1 MPLTLDARDQALLD
15 GTAGPAAAL
24 AMRVVVRTA
33 ESMEAE
39 HLLDITGAHIDSC
52 LYHGQAGLDFAQRLA
67 DDGAQVSVP
76 TTLNVSSLDLL
87 HPELYRGD
95 DHTRDQA
102 RALMN
107 AYEAMGCEPTWTC
120 APYQMDARPRIGE
133 HVAWAESNAI
143 VFANAVL
150 GARTHRYGDF
160 LDIAAAITGRA
171 PAAGL

>member
-1 MPLTLDARDQALLD
+1 MPLTLDARDQALLG

-33 ESMEAE
+33 ESMEAN

-67 DDGAQVSVP
+67 GDGAQVSVP

-95 DHTRDQA
+95 DHTRC
-102 RALMN
+102 LL
-107 AYEAMGCEPTWTC
+107 YTSPS
-120 APYQMDARPRIGE
+120 PRDLSTSRMPSS
-133 HVAWAESNAI
+133 A
-143 VFANAVL
+143 
-150 GARTHRYGDF
+150 
-160 LDIAAAITGRA
+160 
-171 PAAGL
+171 